1 VTLLLE
7 LALLVP
13 LAQEG
18 AQPVPTPAQIEQEVF
33 ENVQHQPLG
42 DGTVEDLA
50 LPAEFV
56 RRVADRIVRA
66 SYEERYRIVVR
77 DGASPVAPESRK
89 PWLAISVAA
98 LVAACLAWIVVARRR
113 ESSAR

>member
-1 VTLLLE
+1 MTVLLEAALLLS
-7 LALLVP
+7 LS
-13 LAQEG
+13 QSG
-18 AQPVPTPAQIEQEVF
+18 AQSVPTPAQLEQEVF

-42 DGTVEDLA
+42 EGTVEDLG

-56 RRVADRIVRA
+56 HRVADRIVRA

-77 DGASPVAPESRK
+77 DAESPVAPGSRK

-98 LVAACLAWIVVARRR
+98 LAAACLAWIVIARRR
-113 ESSAR
+113 EVPAR